1 MAVDTTQPKPH
12 CSGDAA
18 VQILIDHSEYWLRN
32 NGDLA
37 MLAVTLGRIKERWPR
52 ARIGVLTDA
61 PLVLHG
67 YFPEAEAITVG
78 AAHPWAAPTPV
89 ERLAARLGA
98 KVVGPPAIAWLQ
110 GKTWLSAKAAG
121 VRRRLEAAY
130 AALRNRQ
137 PPTDA
142 TISARGFV
150 YPGSAA
156 AVRGAS
162 LVLALGGG
170 YLTDADAKQTN
181 RVLNLLEYARDYGVP
196 VAMVGQGLGPLED
209 PELGARA
216 AEVLPHVQII
226 AMRERLKGPALL
238 ARLRVSSERAMVT
251 GDDAI
256 ELAYGVR
263 SATFGTSIGFC
274 LRVAH
279 YSPVSRAAVDTVKT
293 VVRSF
298 AEDMGASLAPLIIAE
313 FRSQDRRST
322 LPLVRGFADVTAPLG
337 RFVHPREVAS
347 RVSSCRIVVT
357 GAYHLA
363 VFALSQGVPVV
374 ALSSSAYYD
383 DKFIGLGDMFGGVG
397 LELIGLD
404 DPQLEQRLDS
414 AIRVAWTQAPQV
426 RETLRQQALAQIE
439 ASKKAFESVFQLVE
453 SQPRAADP
461 AEYGQLEAATG
472 DMG

>member
-1 MAVDTTQPKPH
+1 MAVDTTEPRLH
-12 CSGDAA
+12 SSEDHAFR
-18 VQILIDHSEYWLRN
+18 ILIENSEYWLRN

-37 MLAVTLGRIKERWPR
+37 MLAVTLQRIKERWPR
-52 ARIGVLTDA
+52 ARIGVLTNT
-61 PLVLHG
+61 PMLLHG
-67 YFPEAEAITVG
+67 YFPEAEAITPG
-78 AAHPWAAPTPV
+78 AAEPWAPPTRA

-98 KVVGPPAIAWLQ
+98 KVVGPPAMAWLQ
-110 GKTWLSAKAAG
+110 GKTWLPAKAAG
-121 VRRRLEAAY
+121 VRRRLRAAY
-130 AALRNRQ
+130 AALRNRK

-142 TISARGFV
+142 TSSASGFV
-150 YPGSAA
+150 KSGSAA

-170 YLTDADAKQTN
+170 YLTDADAEQTN
-181 RVLNLLEYARDYGVP
+181 RVMNLLEYAINSGVP
-196 VAMVGQGLGPLED
+196 VAIVGQGLGPLDD
-209 PELGARA
+209 PELHARA
-216 AEVLPHVQII
+216 AEVLPRIQII
-226 AMRERLKGPALL
+226 AMRERLKGPDLL
-238 ARLRVSSERAMVT
+238 AKLGVSNERTMVT

-263 SATFGTSIGFC
+263 SATLGTSIGFC

-298 AEDMGASLAPLIIAE
+298 ARDMHASLAPLIIAE
-313 FRSQDRRST
+313 FESQDRRST

-383 DKFIGLGDMFGGVG
+383 DKFIGLGDMFGGIG

-404 DPQLEQRLDS
+404 DPQLEQRLET

-461 AEYGQLEAATG
+461 AEYGQLEAATSDLG
-472 DMG
+472 